1 MNHSRLVELANEIE
15 KAEKEEEI
23 SIESRL
29 KDLSQ
34 LSSEILQSFGLK
46 NFKPSSLSSQLCGAI
61 VTPTVL
67 DPEGKALGC
76 VVIVPVQSFNHLI
89 AGIFAYYNHK
99 NNSYNHFV
107 KVLPEA
113 TVIVVEISVI
123 VLISLNRNF
132 PVSQS
137 LTRR

>member
-1 MNHSRLVELANEIE
+1 MNQSRLVELATEIE

-46 NFKPSSLSSQLCGAI
+46 NFKPSSLSSQLCGTI

-67 DPEGKALGC
+67 DPEGKALRSG
-76 VVIVPVQSFNHLI
+76 LI
-89 AGIFAYYNHK
+89 I
-99 NNSYNHFV
+99 
-107 KVLPEA
+107 
-113 TVIVVEISVI
+113 
-123 VLISLNRNF
+123 
-132 PVSQS
+132 
-137 LTRR
+137 